1 MGWHFLRG
9 PLVRVRSQSRQG
21 QLVWLKSVQ
30 LGYAKANQ
38 LSVAQGCQRGLLGFP
53 GAVIRLEPFL
63 MTLAGGIAV
72 VFGRFALK
80 FQNNVAL
87 LLTICRPGLNRIKL
101 LAVAERHL
109 DAEGAIG

>member
-9 PLVRVRSQSRQG
+9 PLVPVRNQSRQDH
-21 QLVWLKSVQ
+21 LVWLKSVQ

-38 LSVAQGCQRGLLGFP
+38 LSVAQACQRGLLGFP
-53 GAVIRLEPFL
+53 GAVICLEPFL

-72 VFGRFALK
+72 VFGSFALK

-87 LLTICRPGLNRIKL
+87 LFTVCGPGFNRIEL

-109 DAEGAIG
+109 NAEGAIG